1 MVISTYFL
9 PHSHTIHT
17 RTCITLTKISS
28 HHSILFI
35 HYSGSQQAAQS
46 SSSTHTCLKRLFS
59 EFEDLK
65 TSLPSDKR
73 CSAWLRFDEEMP
85 QYIRAILPAPLPGP
99 SPYSGGVFAFDIM
112 IPDNYPNVSP
122 KVQIITTGRGK
133 VRFGPNLYASGKV
146 CLSLLGTWEG
156 PKWNPKASSLFQVLV
171 SIQSLILGVEHPFFL
186 EPGHG
191 GWEEKIKEGK
201 FTSVGNTLSGET
213 VKEDLTL
220 PSHAWVYE
228 DQIRVSTLLY
238 AMIEP
243 LTLVLKKNS
252 TANPALAHLLPF
264 KDIMHLH
271 FFHNGADTLQAVVEW
286 INASRPSTIGSRYK
300 NDHSAPPSRQ
310 REGSTKP
317 YPIEFVNSMNN
328 LYDQLEGLLKTLPP
342 FSTLLNEVTESNKS
356 GDEAMK
362 PPPAE
367 NNDVSK
373 ETDFLDRIMK
383 EAAKSG
389 NFILAGQIQKKIQ
402 EVESFDQN
410 VAGLKRQIQEAASKG
425 DYVTAGK
432 LQTNLKTL
440 QSKATN
446 VASGSTSVVQQMYP
460 EDDEEMESVGDQFSN
475 EDDGYDDGYDNDN
488 YHRNKWGTGQR
499 LNEIT
504 SPIMVSKDGAPAKI
518 SVSRLP
524 VKDSRRLRI
533 RLPSNSSIVEVF
545 DSTEKLKTVYQVI
558 KSHLPTEDNK
568 KQHIARAK
576 VVQVRGFS
584 DARGNQKVG
593 LSGGAFAAPLSEF
606 GFTLL
611 SAHPK
616 REYSLEMDG
625 LRTLK
630 DLQIHTSAAL
640 TVMRCNERG
649 MALRGDLESKLAQA
663 QGDAMDVDDLN
674 YEALQELGEKIG
686 VAAPGD
692 GIKGLDQADLERISA
707 LLSPKEF
714 LSQKT
719 TGDDDHDSRCCICLG
734 EFDPDDTNE
743 SLRILN
749 HCGHCMHDSCLQTWL
764 STKTSCPMCK
774 HSLND

>member
-1 MVISTYFL
+1 M
-9 PHSHTIHT
+9 
-17 RTCITLTKISS
+17 
-28 HHSILFI
+28 
-35 HYSGSQQAAQS
+35 
-46 SSSTHTCLKRLFS
+46 KRLFS

-73 CSAWLRFDEEMP
+73 CSAWLRFDEETP

-112 IPDNYPNVSP
+112 IPDNYPNDPP

-133 VRFGPNLYASGKV
+133 VRFGPNLYACGKV
-146 CLSLLGTWEG
+146 CLSLIGTWSG

-191 GWEEKIKEGK
+191 GWEEKIKEGE

-228 DQIRVSTLLY
+228 DQIRVATLRY
-238 AMIEP
+238 AMLEP

-252 TANPALAHLLPF
+252 TSNPALAHLLPF

-271 FFHNGADTLQAVVEW
+271 FFHNGADTLQAVADW

-300 NDHSAPPSRQ
+300 NDPSAPPSRQ
-310 REGSTKP
+310 RDGSTKP
-317 YPIEFVNSMNN
+317 YPIEFVNSMDT
-328 LYDQLEGLLKTLPP
+328 LYDQLEGLLKKLPP
-342 FSTLLNEVTESNKS
+342 SSTLLNEETESNQS
-356 GDEAMK
+356 GDESMK

-367 NNDVSK
+367 NIDVSK
-373 ETDFLDRIMK
+373 ETDLLDRRMK
-383 EAAKSG
+383 EAAESG
-389 NFILAGQIQKKIQ
+389 NFILAGQIQKEIQ
-402 EVESFDQN
+402 EVESFDQK
-410 VAGLKRQIQEAASKG
+410 VADLNRQIQEAASKG
-425 DYVTAGK
+425 DYVTAGE
-432 LQTNLKTL
+432 LQANLKTF
-440 QSKATN
+440 QSKAMN
-446 VASGSTSVVQQMYP
+446 VASGSTSAQQMYP
-460 EDDEEMESVGDQFSN
+460 EDDEEMESAEDQFSDG
-475 EDDGYDDGYDNDN
+475 DDSYDDGYDNDN

-504 SPIMVSKDGAPAKI
+504 SQTSGSKDDAPAKI

-533 RLPSNSSIVEVF
+533 RLPSNSSIIEEF
-545 DSTEKLKTVYQVI
+545 DGEEKLRTIYQVI
-558 KSHLPTEDNK
+558 KSHLPTKDTK
-568 KQHIARAK
+568 KQHLARAK

-584 DARGNQKVG
+584 DALGNQKVG
-593 LSGGAFAAPLSEF
+593 LCGGAFAAPLSEF

-616 REYSLEMDG
+616 REYSIEMDG

-640 TVMRCNERG
+640 TVMRCDERG
-649 MALRGDLESKLAQA
+649 MSLRGDLESKLAEA

-692 GIKGLDQADLERISA
+692 GIKGLDQADLERIST
-707 LLSPKEF
+707 LLSPNEF

-734 EFDPDDTNE
+734 EFDPDDTNK

-764 STKTSCPMCK
+764 STKTSCPVCK